1 MVVDGVI
8 DDEGQMKPT
17 VRHKPLAQ
25 CFLFGMA
32 GLMTGGYAVDVQ
44 AEPLRIDPALLAPE
58 LREAA
63 REAPSGAVS
72 GGRAEALETVQ
83 TGPVPAN
90 TQTTTAS
97 RAPRPTISAPAPVSS
112 AAVDSVAPPAR
123 RLMLRLSLRHL
134 PLFRQP
140 RMLRPLPLRR
150 RHRHPAR
157 PYPPSLRCLRPPPC
171 STPIRLR
178 FLHGRQMRSHTKH
191 RPPNRPPRPCR
202 MSIRPCWGILLHISH
217 RPDRRLRLLLL
228 KCRRRLWPLPLHPPN
243 LPLPAR
249 RRACRRLP
257 APRPHLGPC
266 RRIRDRAERR
276 VSPIPLLPWLCV
288 VRPRYR
294 RRPRQIEKMPVRPS

>member
-1 MVVDGVI
+1 MCRQSHCASIRPCSRPSCGRLPVKPHPVRSPAVV
-8 DDEGQMKPT
+8 
-17 VRHKPLAQ
+17 
-25 CFLFGMA
+25 
-32 GLMTGGYAVDVQ
+32 LMRWKLCRRSPRLPILS
-44 AEPLRIDPALLAPE
+44 PLRH
-58 LREAA
+58 RA
-63 REAPSGAVS
+63 RPG
-72 GGRAEALETVQ
+72 Q
-83 TGPVPAN
+83 
-90 TQTTTAS
+90 QY
-97 RAPRPTISAPAPVSS
+97 PRQRRFLQLSS
-112 AAVDSVAPPAR
+112 IRPPRPPAR

-157 PYPPSLRCLRPPPC
+157 SYPPLLRRLRLLPC

-217 RPDRRLRLLLL
+217 RPDRQLRLLLL

-257 APRPHLGPC
+257 APRPHLGSC
-266 RRIRDRAERR
+266 RRMRDRAGRR
-276 VSPIPLLPWLCV
+276 VSPMPLLPWLCV
-288 VRPRYR
+288 VRPRYH